1 MCIIKTE
8 KREGNGKMTSRHY
21 TADRNAR
28 EELIKRIGNGTA
40 ITTVRV
46 DRGHKNGAE
55 LHTITTTGIIEIRNE
70 RTHKLITKL
79 IARPQQIRRYFTITT
94 KEIERVV
101 RIAREHEKLGYNMI

>member
-1 MCIIKTE
+1 
-8 KREGNGKMTSRHY
+8 MTSRHY

-40 ITTVRV
+40 ITTIKV
-46 DRGHKNGAE
+46 DRGHRNGAE

-79 IARPQQIRRYFTITT
+79 IARPQQIKRYFTTTT
-94 KEIERVV
+94 KEIRRTEWKNVEYIKNKGWKREAVET
-101 RIAREHEKLGYNMI
+101 IAK